1 MNFHLT
7 YRGRYLYYP
16 AHMKE
21 QPDHSALRDK
31 ILKLKKDLNAVILA
45 HNYQRPEV
53 QDIADLTGDSL
64 ELSRAAAKT
73 DYDVIVFCG
82 VHFMA
87 ESASI
92 LSPDKTVLLPEIDA
106 GCPMADMVT
115 VKGPR
120 KTRRDVFTELFGIAF
135 EFADEFTLMDMKKK
149 FPGAP
154 VVAYVNTSAAVK
166 AESDICCTSAN
177 VVKVVNSLKEDT
189 IICIPDR
196 NLSAF
201 AAKRTGKKVISW
213 DGFCN
218 VHHARIGVADV
229 TRARAEHPDAV
240 LVVHPECPPEVQDP
254 ADLITS
260 TSGMLRFCKESD
272 SREFIIG
279 TEEGILHRLRKENPD
294 KQFHILNKEM
304 VCPNMKRTKLESVL
318 AAMEKKQHVIKV
330 HEDIRIPARRAL
342 DRMLEII

>member
-1 MNFHLT
+1 MSDA
-7 YRGRYLYYP
+7 RSDIAP
-16 AHMKE
+16 
-21 QPDHSALRDK
+21 LREK
-31 ILKLKKDLNAVILA
+31 ILKLKKELNAIILA

-73 DYDVIVFCG
+73 EYDIIVFCG

-92 LSPDKTVLLPEIDA
+92 LSPGKTVLLPEPAA

-115 VKGPR
+115 VAGPR
-120 KTRRDVFTELFGIAF
+120 KTRRDLFTDVFGITF
-135 EFADEFTLMDMKKK
+135 EFADEFTLLDMKKK
-149 FPGAP
+149 YPGVP

-177 VVKVVNSLKEDT
+177 VVRVVNSLKEDT
-189 IICIPDR
+189 VICIPDR
-196 NLSAF
+196 NLSAY
-201 AAKRTGKKVISW
+201 AAKRTDKKVISW

-218 VHHARIGVADV
+218 VHHAHLDV
-229 TRARAEHPDAV
+229 EDVRRARTEHPGA
-240 LVVHPECPPEVQDP
+240 LLIVHPECPPAVQDM
-254 ADLITS
+254 ADHITS

-272 SREFIIG
+272 RREFIIG
-279 TEEGILHRLRKENPD
+279 TEEGILHRLRKDSPE
-294 KQFHILNKEM
+294 KKFFVLNKEM

-318 AAMEKKQHVIKV
+318 RALEKREHVITV
-330 HEDIRIPARRAL
+330 PEDVRVKAKRAL
-342 DRMLEII
+342 DRMLEIK